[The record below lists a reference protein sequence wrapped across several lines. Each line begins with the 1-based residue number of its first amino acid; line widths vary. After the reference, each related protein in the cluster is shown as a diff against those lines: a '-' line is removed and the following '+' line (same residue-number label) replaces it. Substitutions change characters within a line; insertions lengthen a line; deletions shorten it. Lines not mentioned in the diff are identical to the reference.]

1 MDVNLILFKKNGSQK
16 VFPLPSSITVIG
28 RRHDCDLRIPLMP
41 VSRRH
46 CQLSLNNETLNIRD
60 LGSRNGTYLNG
71 KRVDK
76 ATVQPGDYIKIG
88 PLTFAL
94 QINGQP
100 KEIVP
105 PKHPLLP
112 SQEGAGA
119 PKPPQPEKPKTEAAE
134 KELPDSFLEL
144 ATADEKA
151 LPAVPDSGQAGD
163 EFPELDLDEADDSF
177 LADLEDI

>member
-1 MDVNLILFKKNGSQK
+1 MDVNLVLFKKNGSQK

-28 RRHDCDLRIPLMP
+28 RRHDCDLCIPLMP

-71 KRVDK
+71 KRVDD
-76 ATVQPGDYIKIG
+76 ATIQPGDYIKIG

-105 PKHPLLP
+105 P
-112 SQEGAGA
+112 ERAA
-119 PKPPQPEKPKTEAAE
+119 PKPPPPEKPKTEAAE
-134 KELPDSFLEL
+134 EAPSGSFVEL
-144 ATADEKA
+144 AATDEKA
-151 LPAVPDSGQAGD
+151 DS
-163 EFPELDLDEADDSF
+163 FSELDLDDLDELEEVDDSF

>member
-60 LGSRNGTYLNG
+60 LDSSNGTYLNG
-71 KRVDK
+71 KRIDE
-76 ATVQPGDYIKIG
+76 AAIQPGDYIKIG
-88 PLTFAL
+88 PLTFTL

-105 PKHPLLP
+105 PE
-112 SQEGAGA
+112 QAA
-119 PKPPQPEKPKTEAAE
+119 PKPALQRLPSDGLPPPEKPKTEAAE
-134 KELPDSFLEL
+134 EAPSGSFVEL
-144 ATADEKA
+144 AAADEKA
-151 LPAVPDSGQAGD
+151 DS
-163 EFPELDLDEADDSF
+163 FSELDLDELDEADDSF
-177 LADLEDI
+177 LAELEDI

>member
-16 VFPLPSSITVIG
+16 VFPLPSSITVVG

-46 CQLSLNNETLNIRD
+46 CQLSFNNETLNIRD

-71 KRVDK
+71 KRIDE
-76 ATVQPGDYIKIG
+76 ATAQPGDYIKIG

-100 KEIVP
+100 KEVVP
-105 PKHPLLP
+105 PE
-112 SQEGAGA
+112 Q
-119 PKPPQPEKPKTEAAE
+119 AAE
-134 KELPDSFLEL
+134 KPTAQAKPEAKAAVEKEADSFLEL
-144 ATADEKA
+144 AAAGEKS
-151 LPAVPDSGQAGD
+151 DS
-163 EFPELDLDEADDSF
+163 FSELDLDELDEADDSF

>member
-16 VFPLPSSITVIG
+16 VFPLPSNVTVIG

-46 CQLSLNNETLNIRD
+46 CQLNLNNETVSIRD

-71 KRVDK
+71 KRIDE
-76 ATVQPGDYIKIG
+76 ATVCPGDYIKIG

-100 KEIVP
+100 KEIAPPEQAVP
-105 PKHPLLP
+105 K
-112 SQEGAGA
+112 Q
-119 PKPPQPEKPKTEAAE
+119 PPQEKPKAEAAQE
-134 KELPDSFLEL
+134 ASGSFVEL
-144 ATADEKA
+144 AAADEKA
-151 LPAVPDSGQAGD
+151 DSFSDLDLDDLD
-163 EFPELDLDEADDSF
+163 ELDEADDSF
-177 LADLEDI
+177 LSDLKDI

>member
-1 MDVNLILFKKNGSQK
+1 MDVNLVLFKKNGSQK
-16 VFPLPSSITVIG
+16 VFSLPSSITVIG
-28 RRHDCDLRIPLMP
+28 RRHDCDLCIPLMP

-60 LGSRNGTYLNG
+60 LDSRNGTYLNG
-71 KRVDK
+71 KRIDE
-76 ATVQPGDYIKIG
+76 AAIQPGDYIKIG

-105 PKHPLLP
+105 PE
-112 SQEGAGA
+112 QAA

-134 KELPDSFLEL
+134 EAPSGSFVELAAAGEKADSF
-144 ATADEKA
+144 
-151 LPAVPDSGQAGD
+151 S
-163 EFPELDLDEADDSF
+163 ELDLDELDELDEADDSF
-177 LADLEDI
+177 LAELEDI